1 MRNFKKILSVLVAVI
16 MAFSGLAVAIYAET
30 AEIGDSGRLNVMSYD
45 LQSYRSIDDVLF
57 SITDVMEAGSII
69 NALKYDIVAVQEDF
83 DVKWH
88 DYPIG
93 VDVPDYHELFVLSMK
108 NYADVLEDN
117 CEEGDVI
124 GGIIDGVVDSVL
136 EKEPAVLERHQTI
149 TGGDGLGIYSTY
161 SIFNTD
167 RQKWNV
173 SEHKQAD
180 GAPQLYDTGFA
191 VTTIKLAE
199 GYYLDI
205 YNVSADEYNNADAIE
220 ARKAQFEQLAN
231 YIKKH
236 SVYDEELGVYDHAV
250 IVLGNLNAG
259 LCEEESTYG
268 YNGIISTLIEGADL
282 NDAWA
287 VTNISDIE
295 EDPDTYDAYYNYA
308 ENTELTYEQ
317 SFGHYD
323 SAEKILYAD
332 GNGIDLSLN
341 NFEYA
346 VIKGAAGSPLS
357 DHSAAIAQISY
368 EIVEKTFDYGNE
380 KDDETPDVEE
390 TWLVRFLNSIANI
403 LKAIGYFF
411 QSLFS

>member
-16 MAFSGLAVAIYAET
+16 MAFSSLAVATYAET
-30 AEIGDSGRLNVMSYD
+30 AEIGDSGSLNVMSYD
-45 LQSYRSIDDVLF
+45 LQSYRAIDDVLF
-57 SITDVMEAGSII
+57 SITDVMEAGAII

-83 DVKWH
+83 DVKWN

-93 VDVPDYHELFVLSMK
+93 VDVPDYHGFFVTSMT
-108 NYADVLEDN
+108 NYADVLEDKSEDN
-117 CEEGDVI
+117 VI
-124 GGIIDGVVDSVL
+124 GGIIDGVIDSVL

-173 SEHKQAD
+173 SEHRQAD
-180 GAPQLYDTGFA
+180 GSPQLYDTGFA

-205 YNVSADEYNNADAIE
+205 YNVSADEYNNEDAIE
-220 ARKAQFEQLAN
+220 ARKAQFEQLAD

-236 SVYDEELGVYDHAV
+236 SIYDEELGVYDHAV

-268 YNGIISTLIEGADL
+268 YNGIISTLIEGAGL

-287 VTNISDIE
+287 VSNISDIA

-341 NFEYA
+341 SFNYA
-346 VIKGAAGSPLS
+346 VVKGAAGTSLS

-368 EIVEKTFDYGNE
+368 EIVEKSFDYGNE
-380 KDDETPDVEE
+380 KDDETPDTEE

-403 LKAIGYFF
+403 FKAIGYFF
-411 QSLFS
+411 QSLFN